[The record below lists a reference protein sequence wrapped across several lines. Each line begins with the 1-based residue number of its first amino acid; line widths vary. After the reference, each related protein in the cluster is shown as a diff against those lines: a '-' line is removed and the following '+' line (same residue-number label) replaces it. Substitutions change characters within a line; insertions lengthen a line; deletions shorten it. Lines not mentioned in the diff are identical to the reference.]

1 MAPIFTY
8 GTPDS
13 TKDIPLFFN
22 KSEKL
27 ILANLTNVTGNNR
40 PITHT
45 IIHLTFS
52 LCCSNNGE
60 CSVCM

>member
-13 TKDIPLFFN
+13 MKDIPLFFN
-22 KSEKL
+22 KSEKR
-27 ILANLTNVTGNNR
+27 ILANLANVTMQH
-40 PITHT
+40 HT
-45 IIHLTFS
+45 FTPAIIHLTFS